1 MQRAGPG
8 VLVETKL
15 YAPRGRREWVSR
27 DELAGQLA
35 GTAGRLL
42 LVEAPAGFGKT
53 TLIAQW
59 RLSAAESRPFAW
71 VSLDRGDNDPG
82 RLWWHVA
89 GALLST
95 CPGLSTG
102 NVLAAVRDQRPDSAG
117 ALLPLLVNE
126 LAQLPEP
133 VVLVLDDYHVIS
145 ERDCHDQLAFL
156 LLHLPPTVQ
165 LVLITRV
172 EPPLPL
178 ARLRAAGEMA
188 EVRAADLRFAPAHAA
203 ELVATVAGLE
213 LSRTDL
219 AELVDLTEGW
229 PAGIYLAALSLRGHA
244 SPSAIIR
251 QFRGD
256 SRFVGD
262 FLAEE
267 VLSHQPDTVRRFLAR
282 TSILSRFCAP
292 LCDAVTGS
300 GDAAEIIDLIERQNL
315 FVVPLDDARRW
326 FRYHHL
332 FGQMLRSEL
341 RRSEPGMVPTLHER
355 ASAWHRRSGATDEAI
370 SHAYAAGDIAGVI
383 NLIAERW
390 YAYVASGQVA
400 TVRGWLSLLGDDI
413 VGTDPVAVH
422 CAAWVAALSGDQA
435 SLRRWLPIVEAS
447 GFQGALPDG
456 IRSLQSSAAL
466 LRGTFGFEG
475 IGPMRAA
482 AARAAALE
490 ADPASP
496 WHALAQAAY
505 ATGLY
510 WSGDFDAAAAQAREA
525 SAVAPSSTL
534 VRMLGAA
541 ILALIAVDRGELSDA
556 QRWLRR
562 AEQIVADAGPGLG
575 VAPQSSLVF
584 TAAGAIASRCGR
596 LTEARNAFQCAL
608 DIRHGKRGISPWA
621 TLEALLRLA
630 PVLDDLGD
638 QRGAVTLL
646 AEARS
651 ILLASPDG
659 AEAQFD
665 RLERFERGIAGQP
678 RARPGALL
686 TEREAAVLQLLRK
699 PLSLRQIGD
708 ELYVSQNTVK
718 THTRAIYRK
727 LGVSTRNDAV
737 ARGHDSK
744 LFDAADRIPRTRRLW
759 GWDRRGKP
767 VDAQHERCSAEQ
779 PPRPG
784 GDPLGHRHRL
794 VLRHCREDREHRRE
808 PRITRCERLLDPF
821 QAPLLAPAPSPAVPF
836 PAVPSHTVQV
846 RRRLVPLTPP
856 ARVISRPDQPTAVP
870 QVSGRPV
877 CAARKAS
884 RSADNATERLTARL
898 E

>member
-1 MQRAGPG
+1 VSRAQWDCTNNDPVIHHITAAGRLVNGHAPNVSGVVAPLEGAAPAAGIRATPRAGPE

-15 YAPRGRREWVSR
+15 YAPRERQEWVSR
-27 DELAGQLA
+27 DALVGQLA
-35 GTAGRLL
+35 GTARRLL

-89 GALLST
+89 GALLGT
-95 CPGLSTG
+95 CPGISAG
-102 NVLAAVRDQRPDSAG
+102 NVLAAVRDQQPDSAG
-117 ALLPLLVNE
+117 ALVPLLVNE
-126 LAQLPEP
+126 LARLPDP

-188 EVRAADLRFAPAHAA
+188 EVRAADLRFGPAHAA
-203 ELVATVAGLE
+203 QLVATVAGLE

-229 PAGIYLAALSLRGHA
+229 PAGIYLAALSLREQA
-244 SPSAIIR
+244 SPSAVIR
-251 QFRGD
+251 QFSGD
-256 SRFVGD
+256 NRFVLD

-267 VLSHQPDTVRRFLAR
+267 VLSRQPYAVRQFLER

-300 GDAAEIIDLIERQNL
+300 GDAAEVIDLIERQNL

-332 FGQMLRSEL
+332 FGQMLRGEL

-370 SHAYAAGDIAGVI
+370 SHAYAAGDIAGVVS
-383 NLIAERW
+383 LIAKRW
-390 YAYVASGQVA
+390 YAYAASGQVA
-400 TVRGWLSLLGDDI
+400 TVRSWLSLLGDDT

-435 SLRRWLPIVEAS
+435 SLRRWLPVVEAS
-447 GFQGALPDG
+447 DFQGALPDG

-496 WHALAQAAY
+496 WHGLAQAVY

-510 WSGDFDAAAAQAREA
+510 WSGDLDAAIAQARGA
-525 SAVAPSSTL
+525 SAAAPSSTL

-541 ILALIAVDRGELSDA
+541 VLSLIAVDRGELSEA
-556 QRWLRR
+556 QQWLRR
-562 AEQIVADAGPGLG
+562 AEQIVADASPGLG
-575 VAPQSSLVF
+575 TAPQSSLVF
-584 TAAGAIASRCGR
+584 TAAGAIAARRGR
-596 LTEARNAFQCAL
+596 LSEARQAFQRTL
-608 DIRHGKRGISPWA
+608 DIRRGKWGISPWA
-621 TLEALLRLA
+621 TLEVLLRLA
-630 PVLDDLGD
+630 PVLAGLGD
-638 QRGAVTLL
+638 RPGAVALL

-651 ILLASPDG
+651 ILLALPDG
-659 AEAQFD
+659 AEAQLGRLD
-665 RLERFERGIAGQP
+665 RVERRVAGQQQ
-678 RARPGALL
+678 ATALGSVL
-686 TEREAAVLQLLRK
+686 TEREAVVLHLLRS
-699 PLSLRQIGD
+699 PLSLREIGD
-708 ELYVSQNTVK
+708 ELFVSQNTVK
-718 THTRAIYRK
+718 THTRAIYQK
-727 LGVSTRNDAV
+727 LGVGTREDAV
-737 ARGHDSK
+737 AQGYRRH
-744 LFDAADRIPRTRRLW
+744 LFDNI
-759 GWDRRGKP
+759 
-767 VDAQHERCSAEQ
+767 
-779 PPRPG
+779 
-784 GDPLGHRHRL
+784 
-794 VLRHCREDREHRRE
+794 
-808 PRITRCERLLDPF
+808 
-821 QAPLLAPAPSPAVPF
+821 
-836 PAVPSHTVQV
+836 
-846 RRRLVPLTPP
+846 
-856 ARVISRPDQPTAVP
+856 
-870 QVSGRPV
+870 
-877 CAARKAS
+877 
-884 RSADNATERLTARL
+884 
-898 E
+898 